1 MTLPMEKGFVD
12 GVILVHGSRRVVFF
26 AFIERDKE
34 EVQLFV
40 FEVHDAL
47 AQGARFVIIEGGAD
61 LVARIMAMQVKRRVK
76 TDGHGFVDEIDVL
89 VIILQY
95 FEDFGEE
102 GWVARQ
108 DGKAFRKRVEAA
120 AGYVVLVDRKMQ
132 HLP

>member
-26 AFIERDKE
+26 TFIERDKE

-95 FEDFGEE
+95 FENFGEE
-102 GWVARQ
+102 GWVARRM
-108 DGKAFRKRVEAA
+108 ARLSERE
-120 AGYVVLVDRKMQ
+120 
-132 HLP
+132 